1 MCGEFLIM
9 PEKKPIEPRPIAD
22 RLVPRNLEPWNSRLF
37 SRIGVDVPI
46 SPALT
51 LSLTKAQHDLGFE
64 IYQPKATGTPN
75 EVIPV
80 FVDEPLQP
88 QAMRDAKR
96 IEFQFLPSILER
108 KRRGGW
114 RGDWKPTLA
123 SDIVQANSIADRVAL
138 ARCTSQR
145 NDVTIGAA
153 IAAANVTEDIRF
165 LIDCGFDY
173 VCLILDGCFDTA
185 PGHRLSLAQ
194 ANDVIEIAK
203 SVRDQ
208 SARPG
213 FGIRIAAHAFPH
225 HVAQWLRSGIDAVAI
240 DAWLQDRAP
249 VANSPMESFAGILIE
264 TAKIAPGNSE
274 WLYNGIRDFIA
285 ELNSEQQFFEG

>member
-37 SRIGVDVPI
+37 SRIGVDTPI
-46 SPALT
+46 SAPLM
-51 LSLTKAQHDLGFE
+51 LSLTKANQDFGFGM
-64 IYQPKATGTPN
+64 YQPKTTGASN
-75 EVIPV
+75 EAIPV

-88 QAMRDAKR
+88 QAMRDAR
-96 IEFQFLPSILER
+96 WIEFQFLPSTAER
-108 KRRGGW
+108 KHRGTW

-138 ARCTSQR
+138 ARNTSHR
-145 NDVTIGAA
+145 ADVAIGAA
-153 IAAANVTEDIRF
+153 IAAASVAEDMRF
-165 LIDCGFDY
+165 FIECGFDY

-194 ANDVIEIAK
+194 ANDVIEIAQ

-225 HVAQWLRSGIDAVAI
+225 HVAQWLCSGIDAVAI